1 MSKTSAN
8 TVKKSMLLDQLA
20 VGAQTVPVMGYFC
33 WWNIRNV
40 GLTKEEFEK
49 KLEAAGL
56 DKKYAR
62 LHNYR
67 SAFIRALRD
76 MEENRIIR
84 KVDEDE
90 YRLVYQ
96 FTAES
101 IVGAPGGEK
110 SLDYEKETTIV
121 IDKDEYRKEGDFKKA
136 IIKGKPSIINAIV
149 KLFDEHK
156 QQYKSSDI
164 TRYLQ
169 RILRDEADIVSL
181 RPQGSIYFVPVGY
194 LDALNKVSALV
205 DGIGGGSKLERAP
218 LVAAD
223 DSKAMVKNA
232 LLGEVDEAFKQI
244 EKDLESVTKDDKEV
258 TKVWSGTRI
267 SKMKKLLNRLE
278 SYKEGGV
285 IDDTKAWQDNFAAA
299 EKKILGVR
307 HVKLDDDETVSG
319 KATEEDKIEVKEAVA

>member
-8 TVKKSMLLDQLA
+8 TVKKSMLLDQLS
-20 VGAQTVPVMGYFC
+20 VGAQMVPVMGYFC
-33 WWNIRNV
+33 WWNVKNV
-40 GLTKEEFEK
+40 CLTKEQFEK

-110 SLDYEKETTIV
+110 SLDYEKETIIV

-136 IIKGKPSIINAIV
+136 IIKGKPAIITAIV

-156 QQYKSSDI
+156 QKYKSSDI

-169 RILRDEADIVSL
+169 RILRDEADIISL

-194 LDALNKVSALV
+194 LDALNKVAALV
-205 DGIGGGSKLERAP
+205 EGIGSGSKLERAP

-232 LLGEVDEAFKQI
+232 LLGEVDETFKQI
-244 EKDLESVTKDDKEV
+244 EKDLEAVTKEDKEV
-258 TKVWSGTRI
+258 TKVWSATRI
-267 SKMKKLLNRLE
+267 GKIKKLLDRLE

-307 HVKLDDDETVSG
+307 HVKLDDDEV
-319 KATEEDKIEVKEAVA
+319 KKEKEDVKEGAA